1 MLSSSE
7 VNPRAINAIERAD
20 AIVLGPGDLYTST
33 IPNLLVPGIA
43 KAINTSHAKKI
54 LITNIMTK
62 LGETWNYGLSDFM
75 NELTRYIGGDV
86 FDTIVACSVLPPGFV
101 RQNYAAEHAAPIIVS
116 PSDEFAPRVIFRNL
130 LQVGPLAHH
139 DPALLQTVL
148 KEILEPMG
156 QMKRAHHRGSGQ
168 NRYGMTTTQHHL

>member
-1 MLSSSE
+1 LK
-7 VNPRAINAIERAD
+7 AIREASVI
-20 AIVLGPGDLYTST
+20 ILGPGDFYTS
-33 IPNLLVPGIA
+33 LLACLLPSGVGDA
-43 KAINTSHAKKI
+43 LRRSTAKKI
-54 LITNIMTK
+54 FLLNIMTK

-168 NRYGMTTTQHHL
+168 NRYGMTTTQ